1 MKLGN
6 WLNSLSLYDHLII
19 LFFFFLG
26 TYLSNLTL
34 KGLREFYKKRTNNS
48 PYMVKYRITPLAL
61 LSLGIL
67 YTTILVKIFGGFLGG
82 LG

>member
-61 LSLGIL
+61 LALGIL

>member
-1 MKLGN
+1 MKLGH
-6 WLNSLSLYDHLII
+6 WLNSLSFFDHLII

-34 KGLREFYKKRTNNS
+34 KSLREFYRKRTNNS

-67 YTTILVKIFGGFLGG
+67 YTIILVKIFWGFLGG

>member
-34 KGLREFYKKRTNNS
+34 KGLRELYKKRTNNS